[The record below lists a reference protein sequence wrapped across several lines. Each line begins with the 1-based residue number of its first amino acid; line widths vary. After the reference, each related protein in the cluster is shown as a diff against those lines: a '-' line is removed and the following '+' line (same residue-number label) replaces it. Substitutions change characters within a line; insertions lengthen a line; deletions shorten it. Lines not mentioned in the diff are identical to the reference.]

1 MNSSI
6 THALSLTDSPIVRP
20 TVSLARLRNDTHY
33 NPVVPRKL
41 HRKPT
46 PSEIAF
52 GYGARIHSEAFVPFR
67 SSFIT
72 IDGTRWTVA
81 R

>member
-1 MNSSI
+1 MNSS
-6 THALSLTDSPIVRP
+6 PVKP
-20 TVSLARLRNDTHY
+20 TVSLSKLRSDPHY

-52 GYGARIHSEAFVPFR
+52 GYGERIHSEAFVPFR

>member
-1 MNSSI
+1 MNSS
-6 THALSLTDSPIVRP
+6 PIQP
-20 TVSLARLRNDTHY
+20 AVSLAKLRSDPHY

-46 PSEIAF
+46 PSEIRF
-52 GYGARIHSEAFVPFR
+52 GHGCRIHSEAFVPFR
-67 SSFIT
+67 SHFVT
-72 IDGTRWTVA
+72 IDGQRWTVA

>member
-1 MNSSI
+1 MNSSP
-6 THALSLTDSPIVRP
+6 AQP
-20 TVSLARLRNDTHY
+20 TVSLIKLRSDPHY

-41 HRKPT
+41 HRKSNPR
-46 PSEIAF
+46 EIAF
-52 GYGARIHSEAFVPFR
+52 GYGPRIFSEAFAPFR
-67 SSFIT
+67 SHFIT